1 MLENLSALAIVPKAK
16 AIAARRLSH
25 SDYLELMRKRS
36 VIEVTAALQSH
47 PYFKDSLKGLSKTNL
62 HRAQIEEALSKDV
75 YYKYESLMRYSFR
88 KGKFGAYFLMR
99 SEINEL
105 LAKLRLLSM
114 GFRHHYIIQ
123 VPGFLMPK
131 TSFSL
136 LRLAKAESAQ
146 DCLEVVAGTPYAKVL
161 AGVLPAA
168 GQKLDYLK
176 CEHAFQSYFY
186 TTVLAQIDRDLSGR
200 SAADTK
206 RLFRMEA
213 EIYNLDL
220 LFRAKAFFSPQLTPE
235 DLKKLLIP
243 VYGVLSAKNMNALAD
258 TRGLDEFLKLYNA
271 GRAGQVYGARSADP
285 ADASEVSETR
295 ALYRAAQ
302 KLLHFSSTPQ
312 TVLAAL
318 LCLANLERSNIIN
331 VIEGVRY
338 GLSPEQISAFLKY

>member
-25 SDYLELMRKRS
+25 GDYLELMRKRS

-47 PYFKDSLKGLSKTNL
+47 PYFKDSLKGLSQTNL

-136 LRLAKAESAQ
+136 LRLAKAESAHHRCVHRVR
-146 DCLEVVAGTPYAKVL
+146 CLRRCLHPQGHR
-161 AGVLPAA
+161 GR
-168 GQKLDYLK
+168 
-176 CEHAFQSYFY
+176 HALRQ
-186 TTVLAQIDRDLSGR
+186 G
-200 SAADTK
+200 
-206 RLFRMEA
+206 
-213 EIYNLDL
+213 
-220 LFRAKAFFSPQLTPE
+220 
-235 DLKKLLIP
+235 
-243 VYGVLSAKNMNALAD
+243 
-258 TRGLDEFLKLYNA
+258 A
-271 GRAGQVYGARSADP
+271 GR
-285 ADASEVSETR
+285 
-295 ALYRAAQ
+295 RAA
-302 KLLHFSSTPQ
+302 
-312 TVLAAL
+312 
-318 LCLANLERSNIIN
+318 RR
-331 VIEGVRY
+331 G
-338 GLSPEQISAFLKY
+338 PEA

>member
-25 SDYLELMRKRS
+25 GDYLELMRKRS

-47 PYFKDSLKGLSKTNL
+47 PYFKDSLKGLSQTNL

-168 GQKLDYLK
+168 GQKLDYPK
-176 CEHAFQSYFY
+176 CEHAFPAHTRRPEKAPY
-186 TTVLAQIDRDLSGR
+186 TGVRRALGQKHERIGR
-200 SAADTK
+200 YPGAGRIFEAVQRGPRGTGIRRPLGRPGGCLRSIRNARSVPRRAEAAAFFQHAADG
-206 RLFRMEA
+206 A
-213 EIYNLDL
+213 C
-220 LFRAKAFFSPQLTPE
+220 RAVVPGQSGAQQ
-235 DLKKLLIP
+235 
-243 VYGVLSAKNMNALAD
+243 YHQ
-258 TRGLDEFLKLYNA
+258 RHR
-271 GRAGQVYGARSADP
+271 GRALRPFAGADQCLLEILTVSRQPDAAAIPFP
-285 ADASEVSETR
+285 APGR
-295 ALYRAAQ
+295 G
-302 KLLHFSSTPQ
+302 
-312 TVLAAL
+312 
-318 LCLANLERSNIIN
+318 SN
-331 VIEGVRY
+331 
-338 GLSPEQISAFLKY
+338 

>member
-47 PYFKDSLKGLSKTNL
+47 PYFKDSLKGLSQTNL

-285 ADASEVSETR
+285 ADASETR

-331 VIEGVRY
+331 IIEGVRY